1 MSKLAIEKVLW
12 IKEGEGITA
21 CGSIPEDSEFF
32 KDHFPGFP
40 VLPGV
45 LALEMLK
52 QTAER
57 YLASLPGGEGQH
69 YFLKQIRATRF
80 SKYLRPGDEWES
92 RLLLLQAAAEET
104 TWDAKLY
111 FRGEVAVSAK
121 LTLAK
126 VKNPPVKQGEARP
139 AFETQ
144 SQGGPQSSALT

>member
-1 MSKLAIEKVLW
+1 MTVLAIERVLW
-12 IKEGEGITA
+12 VKEGEGITA
-21 CGSIPEDSEFF
+21 CGRIPEDSEFF

-57 YLASLPGGEGQH
+57 YLESLAGSVGQH

-80 SKYLRPGDEWES
+80 TKYLRPGDEWES
-92 RLLLLQAAAEET
+92 RLMLMQSAGEET

-111 FRGEVAVSAK
+111 YHGEVAVSAK
-121 LTLAK
+121 LTLDR
-126 VKNPPVKQGEARP
+126 VKN
-139 AFETQ
+139 
-144 SQGGPQSSALT
+144 PQSSALS

>member
-1 MSKLAIEKVLW
+1 MSRLAIEKVLW
-12 IKEGEGITA
+12 CKEGEGITA
-21 CGSIPEDSEFF
+21 CGRIPEDSEFF

-57 YLASLPGGEGQH
+57 YLESIPGSEGRH

-80 SKYLRPGDEWES
+80 TKYLRPGDEWES
-92 RLLLLQAAAEET
+92 RLTLTQAMDDET

-111 FRGEVAVSAK
+111 FKGEVAVSAK
-121 LTLAK
+121 LTLAR
-126 VKNPPVKQGEARP
+126 VKN
-139 AFETQ
+139 
-144 SQGGPQSSALT
+144 PQSSALT

>member
-1 MSKLAIEKVLW
+1 MMTQLAIDKVLW
-12 IKEGEGITA
+12 IKEGAGISA
-21 CGSIPEDSEFF
+21 CGRIPEDSEFF
-32 KDHFPGFP
+32 QDHFPGFP

-92 RLLLLQAAAEET
+92 RLMLTQDGGEET
-104 TWDAKLY
+104 TWDAKLFY
-111 FRGEVAVSAK
+111 HGEVAVSAK

-126 VKNPPVKQGEARP
+126 VKNP
-139 AFETQ
+139 
-144 SQGGPQSSALT
+144 QSSALS

>member
-1 MSKLAIEKVLW
+1 MTSLAIEKVLW
-12 IKEGEGITA
+12 IKEGEGISA
-21 CGSIPEDSEFF
+21 CGRIPEDSEFF

-57 YLASLPGGEGQH
+57 YLASLAGSEGQH

-80 SKYLRPGDEWES
+80 TKYLRPGDEWES
-92 RLLLLQAAAEET
+92 RLTLTRNEGEET
-104 TWDAKLY
+104 TWDAKLFY
-111 FRGEVAVSAK
+111 RGDAAVSAK

-126 VKNPPVKQGEARP
+126 VKNP
-139 AFETQ
+139 
-144 SQGGPQSSALT
+144 QSSAVS

>member
-1 MSKLAIEKVLW
+1 MTQLAIEKVLW

-21 CGSIPEDSEFF
+21 CGRIPVDSEFF

-57 YLASLPGGEGQH
+57 YLASLPSGVGQH
-69 YFLKQIRATRF
+69 YFLRQIRATRF
-80 SKYLRPGDEWES
+80 TKYLRPGDEWES
-92 RLLLLQAAAEET
+92 RLTLIQSEGEET
-104 TWDAKLY
+104 TWDAKLFY
-111 FRGEVAVSAK
+111 HGDVAVSAK

-126 VKNPPVKQGEARP
+126 VKNP
-139 AFETQ
+139 
-144 SQGGPQSSALT
+144 QSSAVS

>member
-1 MSKLAIEKVLW
+1 MTKGKHRTMTQRAIEKVLW

-21 CGSIPEDSEFF
+21 CGRIPEDSEFF

-57 YLASLPGGEGQH
+57 YLESISGSQGRH

-80 SKYLRPGDEWES
+80 MKYLRPGDEWES
-92 RLLLLQAAAEET
+92 RLILTQTVGEET
-104 TWDAKLY
+104 NWDAKLY
-111 FRGEVAVSAK
+111 YHGEVAVSAK

-126 VKNPPVKQGEARP
+126 VKNP
-139 AFETQ
+139 
-144 SQGGPQSSALT
+144 QSSILT

>member
-1 MSKLAIEKVLW
+1 MSTLAIEKVLW
-12 IKEGEGITA
+12 VKEGEGITA
-21 CGSIPEDSEFF
+21 CGRIPEDSEFF

-57 YLASLPGGEGQH
+57 YLESIRGSEGRH

-80 SKYLRPGDEWES
+80 TKYLRPGDEWES
-92 RLLLLQAAAEET
+92 RLTLTQTAGEET
-104 TWDAKLY
+104 NWDAKL
-111 FRGEVAVSAK
+111 FFKGEVAVSAK

-126 VKNPPVKQGEARP
+126 VLN
-139 AFETQ
+139 
-144 SQGGPQSSALT
+144 PQSSALT

>member
-1 MSKLAIEKVLW
+1 MSTLAIEKVLW
-12 IKEGEGITA
+12 VKEGEGITA
-21 CGSIPEDSEFF
+21 CGRIPEDSEFF

-57 YLASLPGGEGQH
+57 YLESILGGVGQH

-80 SKYLRPGDEWES
+80 TKYLRPGDEWES
-92 RLLLLQAAAEET
+92 RLMLTQSAGDET

-111 FRGEVAVSAK
+111 YHGEVAVSAK
-121 LTLAK
+121 LLLAK
-126 VKNPPVKQGEARP
+126 VQN
-139 AFETQ
+139 
-144 SQGGPQSSALT
+144 PQSSALL

>member
-1 MSKLAIEKVLW
+1 MTTLAIDKVLW
-12 IKEGEGITA
+12 LKPGEGIAA
-21 CGSIPEDSEFF
+21 CGQIPKESAFF
-32 KDHFPGFP
+32 KDHFPEFP

-57 YLASLPGGEGQH
+57 YLESLATGEGQH

-92 RLLLLQAAAEET
+92 RLMLLQNTGEET
-104 TWDAKLY
+104 VWDAKLIY
-111 FRGEVAVSAK
+111 NGEVAVSAK

-126 VKNPPVKQGEARP
+126 VKNP
-139 AFETQ
+139 
-144 SQGGPQSSALT
+144 QSSIAPA

>member
-1 MSKLAIEKVLW
+1 MTTLAIEKVLW
-12 IKEGEGITA
+12 MKPGEGITA
-21 CGSIPEDSEFF
+21 CGRIPEDSEFF

-52 QTAER
+52 QTAEQ
-57 YLASLPGGEGQH
+57 YLDSCEDHAGEH

-92 RLLLLQAAAEET
+92 RLRLMQVSGEET

-111 FRGEVAVSAK
+111 YHGEVAVSAK

-126 VKNPPVKQGEARP
+126 VKNP
-139 AFETQ
+139 
-144 SQGGPQSSALT
+144 QSSALL

>member
-1 MSKLAIEKVLW
+1 MTQLAIEKILW
-12 IKEGEGITA
+12 IKEGAGVSA
-21 CGSIPEDSEFF
+21 CGRIPEDSEFF
-32 KDHFPGFP
+32 QDHFPGFP

-92 RLLLLQAAAEET
+92 RLMLMQSEGEET
-104 TWDAKLY
+104 IWDAKLFY
-111 FRGEVAVSAK
+111 HGEVAVSAK

-126 VKNPPVKQGEARP
+126 VKNP
-139 AFETQ
+139 
-144 SQGGPQSSALT
+144 QSSALS

>member
-12 IKEGEGITA
+12 VKEGEGITA
-21 CGSIPEDSEFF
+21 CGRIPEDSAFF
-32 KDHFPGFP
+32 QDHFPGFP

-57 YLASLPGGEGQH
+57 YLEALPGSEGQH

-92 RLLLLQAAAEET
+92 RLTLTQTAGEET
-104 TWDAKLY
+104 SWDAKL
-111 FRGEVAVSAK
+111 FHLGEVAVSAK
-121 LTLAK
+121 LVLAK
-126 VKNPPVKQGEARP
+126 VKNPQS
-139 AFETQ
+139 AFAE
-144 SQGGPQSSALT
+144 GKEGL

>member
-1 MSKLAIEKVLW
+1 MTALAIEKVLW
-12 IKEGEGITA
+12 VKEGEGITA
-21 CGSIPEDSEFF
+21 CGRIPADSEFF

-57 YLASLPGGEGQH
+57 YLESIQGSVGQH

-80 SKYLRPGDEWES
+80 TKYLRPGDEWES
-92 RLLLLQAAAEET
+92 RLVLMQTVGEET

-111 FRGEVAVSAK
+111 YHGEVAVSAK
-121 LTLAK
+121 LVLAK
-126 VKNPPVKQGEARP
+126 VKNP
-139 AFETQ
+139 
-144 SQGGPQSSALT
+144 QSSALS

>member
-1 MSKLAIEKVLW
+1 MTKLAIEKVLW
-12 IKEGEGITA
+12 VKEGEGITA
-21 CGSIPEDSEFF
+21 CGRIPEDSEFF
-32 KDHFPGFP
+32 QDHFPGFP

-57 YLASLPGGEGQH
+57 YLDSLQSGTGQH

-80 SKYLRPGDEWES
+80 TKYLRPGDEWES
-92 RLLLLQAAAEET
+92 RLTLMQGTDEET

-111 FRGEVAVSAK
+111 YHGEVAVSAK

-126 VKNPPVKQGEARP
+126 VKNPQPSP
-139 AFETQ
+139 L
-144 SQGGPQSSALT
+144 S

>member
-1 MSKLAIEKVLW
+1 MTTLAIDKVLW
-12 IKEGEGITA
+12 IKEGEGIAA
-21 CGSIPEDSEFF
+21 CGKIPEKSEFF
-32 KDHFPGFP
+32 QDHFPGFP

-57 YLASLPGGEGQH
+57 YLESLAGPGSRH

-92 RLLLLQAAAEET
+92 RLALLQTAGEESM
-104 TWDAKLY
+104 WDAKLLHH
-111 FRGEVAVSAK
+111 GEVAVSAK

-126 VKNPPVKQGEARP
+126 IKN
-139 AFETQ
+139 
-144 SQGGPQSSALT
+144 PQSSEVV

>member
-1 MSKLAIEKVLW
+1 MTTLAIEKVLW
-12 IKEGEGITA
+12 VKEGEGITT
-21 CGSIPEDSEFF
+21 CGRIPEDSEFF

-52 QTAER
+52 QTADR
-57 YLASLPGGEGQH
+57 YLELLSSGAGQH

-80 SKYLRPGDEWES
+80 TKYLRPGDEWEG
-92 RLLLLQAAAEET
+92 RLMLMQGMDEET

-111 FRGEVAVSAK
+111 YHGEVAVSAK

-126 VKNPPVKQGEARP
+126 VKNP
-139 AFETQ
+139 
-144 SQGGPQSSALT
+144 QSSAVS

>member
-1 MSKLAIEKVLW
+1 MTTLAIEKILW
-12 IKEGEGITA
+12 MKEGEGITA
-21 CGSIPEDSEFF
+21 CGRIPADSEFF

-57 YLASLPGGEGQH
+57 YLESLPESLGSH

-80 SKYLRPGDEWES
+80 TKYLRPGDEWES
-92 RLLLLQAAAEET
+92 RLRLMQSAGEET

-111 FRGEVAVSAK
+111 YHGEVAVSAH

-126 VKNPPVKQGEARP
+126 VKNPQA
-139 AFETQ
+139 
-144 SQGGPQSSALT
+144 SAIA